1 MHHNG
6 RIRHPFGYDTK
17 WDRFGGFRVMAQYTV
32 LGIDDHRLFQAGLE
46 LLIIKNF
53 PSVAFRAASCIE
65 DALQAADLSPDLIL
79 LDLDLSGMSGID
91 GVPLLRLRWPQ
102 CRIVIV
108 SAKID
113 ISLMLAAND
122 HGVDAFI
129 SKAEPP
135 ERVVEII
142 RALTLSSGQGERAA
156 NDMLTRRQTEIVTYL
171 REGYSNKA
179 IAHVLGISEFTVRGH
194 VQTVMKAFGA
204 RNRTEVAFEAQKR
217 GLL

>member
-1 MHHNG
+1 MG
-6 RIRHPFGYDTK
+6 QF
-17 WDRFGGFRVMAQYTV
+17 TV

-46 LLIIKNF
+46 LLILKNF
-53 PSVAFRAASCIE
+53 PSMAYHAASCVE
-65 DALQAADLSPDLIL
+65 DALQATDLHPDLIL
-79 LDLDLSGMSGID
+79 LDLDLSGSMPGIE
-91 GVPLLRLRWPQ
+91 GVPLFRLRWPQ

-108 SAKID
+108 SATID
-113 ISLMLAAND
+113 VNLMLAAND

-135 ERVVEII
+135 ERIVEII
-142 RALTLSSGQGERAA
+142 RAVSISKGQAA
-156 NDMLTRRQTEIVTYL
+156 RPTNDVLTRRQTEIVTYL